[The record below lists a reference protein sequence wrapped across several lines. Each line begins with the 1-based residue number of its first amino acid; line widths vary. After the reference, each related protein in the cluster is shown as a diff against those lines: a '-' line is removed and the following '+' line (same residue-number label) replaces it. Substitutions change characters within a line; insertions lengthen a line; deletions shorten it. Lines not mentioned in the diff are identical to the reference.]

1 MPAAQVDAVVI
12 GSGPNGLVAAN
23 MLADAGW
30 DVVVLEGSA
39 EPGGAVRSAELVE
52 PGFLHDVCSSFYPL
66 AAASPVMQA
75 LELEGHGLRW
85 CRAPLALAHPGVDGR
100 CAVIGADAEQMR
112 VSVDSFAA
120 GDGEAWLALLERW
133 RRLEPLLL
141 GALTS
146 PFPPLLAGMRLARV
160 LGPLG
165 LARLLR
171 FGLLP
176 VQRAAEE
183 SFEGDGAPRLLAGNA
198 MHADLAPQTPGS
210 ALYGWVLSGLA
221 ATVGF
226 PVAQGGAGQLT
237 RALVRRLLAAG
248 GELRCESPVGHLQVA
263 GGRVRCAITEGGEQ
277 WRVRLAV
284 LADVGAP
291 ALYRRLLEPSA
302 VPSRTRADIARFHY
316 DHSTFKVDWTL
327 DGPIPWACEA
337 ARDAGTVHV
346 AGGTAEMMRAGSQLE
361 AGLVPDK
368 PMLVMGQ
375 YARSDPTRQPQG
387 CETAWAYTHVPQQIS
402 GDAGAEQLSGRWDEH
417 ETSAFAARVERQI
430 EELAPGF
437 GALIRGRHVLTP
449 PMLERENPNLVGGA
463 INGGTA
469 RLHQQLVL
477 RPTPGLG
484 RAETPVGGL
493 YLASASAHPGGGV
506 HGACG
511 SNAARAA
518 LAHSPARW
526 LTRRL
531 LSYAPAVE
539 RFSSAPPCSRSSR
552 GRGSPW

>member
-1 MPAAQVDAVVI
+1 MPAAHVDAVVI
-12 GSGPNGLVAAN
+12 GAGPNGLVAAN

-30 DVVVLEGSA
+30 EVVVLEGAA
-39 EPGGAVRSAELVE
+39 EPGGAVRSAELIE
-52 PGFLHDVCSSFYPL
+52 PGFVHDVCSSFYPL

-75 LELEGHGLRW
+75 LELERHGLSW
-85 CRAPLALAHPGVDGR
+85 CRAPLALAHPGADGR
-100 CAVIGADAEQMR
+100 CAVVGTDAEQTR
-112 VSVDSFAA
+112 VSVESFAA
-120 GDGEAWLALLERW
+120 GDGEVWLELLERW
-133 RRLEPLLL
+133 RRLQPLLL

-146 PFPPLLAGMRLARV
+146 PFPPLLDGMRLARE

-165 LARLLR
+165 LGRLLR
-171 FGLLP
+171 FALLT
-176 VQRAAEE
+176 VQRVAEE

-198 MHADLAPQTPGS
+198 MHSDLAPQTAGS

-226 PVAQGGAGQLT
+226 PVARGGAGALT
-237 RALVRRLLAAG
+237 GALVRRLRAAG
-248 GELRCESPVGHLQVA
+248 GELRCESPVVHLQVA
-263 GGRVRCAITEGGEQ
+263 GGRARAAITKDGGE
-277 WRVRLAV
+277 WRVRRAI

-291 ALYRRLLEPSA
+291 ALYQRLLDPAS

-316 DHSTFKVDWTL
+316 DYSTFKVDWTL
-327 DGPIPWACEA
+327 YGPIPWTCEA
-337 ARDAGTVHV
+337 ARGAGTVHV
-346 AGGTAEMMRAGSQLE
+346 AGGGTAQMMRVGSQLE
-361 AGLVPDK
+361 AGLVPDE

-375 YARSDPTRQPQG
+375 YACADPTRQPQG
-387 CETAWAYTHVPQQIS
+387 CETAWAYTHVPQKIG
-402 GDAGAEQLSGRWDEH
+402 GDAGREQLRGLWDER
-417 ETSAFAARVERQI
+417 ETSAFAARMERQI

-469 RLHQQLVL
+469 QLHQQLVL

-484 RAETPVGGL
+484 RAETPLGGL

-518 LAHSPARW
+518 LAHAATRH

-531 LSYAPAVE
+531 AARAPGLG
-539 RFSSAPPCSRSSR
+539 RFS
-552 GRGSPW
+552 